1 MATSLLQ
8 LRQGIWMC
16 AWVVGLIGPVT
27 AFAHAVAPAS
37 ERAVERTHRAA
48 SMRADATRTMS
59 VERQAR
65 ELTMLT
71 PVSFAEAAAP
81 VRSASELVA
90 AQHEPS
96 ADTTSGPRTASTV
109 ASTLAL
115 FLFFFLRR
123 VQ

>member
-16 AWVVGLIGPVT
+16 AWAVGLIGPVT
-27 AFAHAVAPAS
+27 AFAHTVAPTS
-37 ERAVERTHRAA
+37 ERVVERTHRVA
-48 SMRADATRTMS
+48 SMRADASRATS
-59 VERQAR
+59 IERQAR
-65 ELTMLT
+65 ELTILT

-81 VRSASELVA
+81 IRSPSDLVVA
-90 AQHEPS
+90 RHEAS

-115 FLFFFLRR
+115 ILFFFLRR